1 MPATPIESVLV
12 AGAGSIGIGVAR
24 SCTAHGLRTIVLSRD
39 PSRLQGQVPGAELV
53 RELPA
58 QAPDLVVECL
68 PEVAALKQSF
78 YADVERAWSGSTVLA
93 TNSSGLPLQE
103 LAATLHH
110 PAQFL
115 GMHYMYP
122 AHERGLFVEVIRAHD
137 TADTV
142 VQAVLEMLHRC
153 GKTSIVLNRPVIGG
167 LFNRLQHALLREAYH
182 LIDEGAATPEQIDEM
197 ARRFIAPRMCVTGL
211 LLQKDINGLDTH
223 ARTQRNLRPVLC
235 NDPEPSPFL
244 EGLFERGEFGLKTGV
259 GFYDWTG
266 ADPAQVRSAVE
277 RKVARIVQVMQD
289 IQDEPGAQLPARSR
303 T

>member
-1 MPATPIESVLV
+1 MSAAQIESVLV

-24 SCTAHGLRTIVLSRD
+24 SCAAHGLRTTVLSRD
-39 PSRLQGQVPGAELV
+39 PARLEGQVPGAELV

-58 QAPDLVVECL
+58 RAPDLVVECL
-68 PEVAALKQSF
+68 PEVRELKQRF
-78 YADVERAWSGSTVLA
+78 YAEVERSWGGSPVLA
-93 TNSSGLPLQE
+93 TNSSGLSLQE
-103 LAATLHH
+103 LAAPLGH

-122 AHERGLFVEVIRAHD
+122 AHERGLFVEVIRIRE
-137 TADTV
+137 TADAA
-142 VQAVLEMLHRC
+142 VQAVLQLLQRC
-153 GKTSIVLNRPVIGG
+153 DKVVIVLNRPVIGG

-182 LIDEGAATPEQIDEM
+182 LIDEGATTPEQIDEM

-235 NDPEPSPFL
+235 NDTSPSPFL
-244 EGLFERGEFGLKTGV
+244 ESLFERGEFGLKTGK

-266 ADPAQVRSAVE
+266 ADPAEVRIAAE
-277 RKVARIVQVMQD
+277 RKVARIVQAMQD

-303 T
+303 A

>member
-1 MPATPIESVLV
+1 MSAAPIESVLV

-24 SCTAHGLRTIVLSRD
+24 SCAAHGLRTTVLSRD
-39 PSRLQGQVPGAELV
+39 PARLEGQVPGAELV

-58 QAPDLVVECL
+58 RAPDLVVECL
-68 PEVAALKQSF
+68 PEVMALKLSF
-78 YADVERAWSGSTVLA
+78 YADVERRWGGSPVLA

-103 LAATLHH
+103 LAAPLAH

-122 AHERGLFVEVIRAHD
+122 AHERGLFVEVIRVRE
-137 TADTV
+137 TADAA
-142 VQAVLEMLHRC
+142 VQAVLQLLQRC
-153 GKTSIVLNRPVIGG
+153 DKTAIVLNRPVIGG

-211 LLQKDINGLDTH
+211 LQQKDINGLDTH

-235 NDPEPSPFL
+235 NDTSPSPFL
-244 EGLFERGEFGLKTGV
+244 EGLFERGEFGLKTGK

-266 ADPAQVRSAVE
+266 ADPAEVRVAAE
-277 RKVARIVQVMQD
+277 RKVARIVQAMQEV
-289 IQDEPGAQLPARSR
+289 QDEPGAQLPSRSR
-303 T
+303 S